1 MKEKTLYVAPECDE
15 IVVSLEG
22 VIAASAEITN
32 VSNPFDG
39 LSEEVW

>member
-1 MKEKTLYVAPECDE
+1 MKEKTVYVAPECDE

-32 VSNPFDG
+32 VSDPFDG

>member
-32 VSNPFDG
+32 VSDPFGG